1 MRDLSP
7 DLPLVA
13 DGTSLSG
20 LAQLAVQDIC
30 LTRRGVRLLD
40 NLTLAIRP
48 GRKTVILGANGAGKS
63 LLLRV
68 LHGLITPDTGTVH
81 WEGRPLDTEAR
92 AAQAMVLQRPVLLR
106 RSVLGNLRFALSVRG
121 VRGKA
126 RAAREAEALE
136 RAGLGDLAHRPA
148 RVLSGG
154 EQQRLAVARALS
166 TEPRMLLLDEPTASL
181 DPAATRHIE
190 TLVEAAHDAGVS
202 VVMVTHDRGQAQRL
216 ADDVVFLHKGRVAE
230 AGRAA
235 QVLHAPRSPEM
246 AAWLDGRLID

>member
-13 DGTSLSG
+13 DATRPLGP
-20 LAQLAVQDIC
+20 AQLAVQDIS
-30 LTRRGVRLLD
+30 LTLRGTRLLD
-40 NLTLAIRP
+40 TLSLAIQP

-68 LHGLITPDTGTVH
+68 LHGLITPDSGAVS
-81 WEGRPLDTEAR
+81 WEGGPLDATAR

-126 RAAREAEALE
+126 RVAREAEALA
-136 RAGLGDLAHRPA
+136 RAGLSDLAHRPA

-166 TEPRMLLLDEPTASL
+166 TQPRMLLLDEPTASL

-190 TLVEAAHDAGVS
+190 TLVTEAHKAGVS

-230 AGRAA
+230 TGRAA
-235 QVLHAPRSPEM
+235 QVLHAPRSPEV